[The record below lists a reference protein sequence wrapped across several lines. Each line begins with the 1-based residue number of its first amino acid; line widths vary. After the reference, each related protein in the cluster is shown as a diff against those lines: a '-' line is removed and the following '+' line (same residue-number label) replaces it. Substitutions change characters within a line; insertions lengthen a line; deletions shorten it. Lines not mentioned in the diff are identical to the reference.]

1 MKLREQMISILCFE
15 FCRPPFIIYR
25 RKKEKIDFVYFD
37 RMIFSLLVYEKIGY
51 DGERTVRDL
60 TTTFHKKRNIIMI
73 NKNSAHS
80 YHELF
85 THGMHVRVVR
95 QSLLQNRKNPIELW
109 LSLVFPSVY
118 LRILPILRVR
128 KYKIVKWSFKLYFL
142 YSEQIIAKKTSLS
155 WGELFSV
162 IFRWAIQENYVLIF
176 VSLNQWMK
184 NLFLI
189 ST

>member
-1 MKLREQMISILCFE
+1 MTLYILIGWF
-15 FCRPPFIIYR
+15 FPYWFN
-25 RKKEKIDFVYFD
+25 
-37 RMIFSLLVYEKIGY
+37 EKIGY

-118 LRILPILRVR
+118 LKILPILRVR

-155 WGELFSV
+155 WGELFTV

-189 ST
+189 SPVTYTFQRVSIRFCKSAH